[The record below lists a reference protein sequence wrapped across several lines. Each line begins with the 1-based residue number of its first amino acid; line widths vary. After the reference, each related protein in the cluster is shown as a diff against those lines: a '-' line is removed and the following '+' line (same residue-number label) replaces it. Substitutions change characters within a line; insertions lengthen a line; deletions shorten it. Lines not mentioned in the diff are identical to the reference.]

1 MRHRFYALALVALGL
16 LADAVFMSARAEN
29 ARRGARA
36 TGTVATMTS
45 CLRQSATP
53 SYGVIRVGGGSFLPA
68 ACREIRR

>member
-1 MRHRFYALALVALGL
+1 MRHRLYAIALVALGL

-29 ARRGARA
+29 ARRGARSA
-36 TGTVATMTS
+36 GTVATLTS

-68 ACREIRR
+68 MCGEIGR